1 MKKELNIEV
10 DIRNKNDFVSEYNDN
25 TLSPALKKYL
35 LNEIAGY
42 DINSKINLNIYCKF
56 ELTDEE
62 KDKYKKIIIKEF
74 KESKDELLLEIAGS
88 NIKKVILF
96 TIGML
101 FIVVAYFL
109 NHIFGE
115 ILVVFTI
122 FGWVALWE
130 VAYAIFFTDASRR
143 RNIKKY
149 NQIINS
155 KIKFK

>member
-25 TLSPALKKYL
+25 TLSPSLKKYL

-42 DINSKINLNIYCKF
+42 DINSKINLNIDCKF

-88 NIKKVILF
+88 NVKKVILF
-96 TIGML
+96 TKK
-101 FIVVAYFL
+101 Y
-109 NHIFGE
+109 
-115 ILVVFTI
+115 
-122 FGWVALWE
+122 
-130 VAYAIFFTDASRR
+130 
-143 RNIKKY
+143 IKK
-149 NQIINS
+149 
-155 KIKFK
+155 

>member
-25 TLSPALKKYL
+25 TLSPSLKKYL

-42 DINSKINLNIYCKF
+42 DINSKINLNIDCKF

-88 NIKKVILF
+88 NVKKVILF
-96 TIGML
+96 
-101 FIVVAYFL
+101 
-109 NHIFGE
+109 
-115 ILVVFTI
+115 ILSYI
-122 FGWVALWE
+122 
-130 VAYAIFFTDASRR
+130 S
-143 RNIKKY
+143 
-149 NQIINS
+149 
-155 KIKFK
+155 